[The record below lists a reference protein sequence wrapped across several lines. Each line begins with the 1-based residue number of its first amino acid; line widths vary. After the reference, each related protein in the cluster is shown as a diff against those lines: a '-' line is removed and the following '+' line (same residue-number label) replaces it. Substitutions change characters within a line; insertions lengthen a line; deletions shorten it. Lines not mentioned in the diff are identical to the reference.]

1 MVKSIFFISPV
12 GFSDLQQRHQAFA
25 QMLAHKGFRVI
36 FLEPFLSNGFSLRA
50 ARQSRNLTII
60 RLRLPFTAREHPV
73 LQKLACNLAIRLVRH
88 HLHPENQLLWLAEP
102 AAANLVKLPF
112 AIILYDRCDHHG
124 YFPGQRLA
132 AWQSYEKQI
141 FEQADLITYTHHNL
155 ATDMPAAAKRKALL
169 VGNACAPYKFTAT
182 PAKKD
187 EAKIKILSSGAH
199 YEWVDFKWLNLLIS
213 QQRIELHIAGTGRGK
228 DFSELISR
236 SNVIFHGKLP
246 HEKLASLMAGCHG
259 GVVPFLE
266 SPLTRSVD
274 PIKAYEYTA
283 AGLQI
288 WAPDIAG
295 LRQNPLID
303 QRITDS
309 TSLAAALK
317 KLKESRQAK
326 SRTVPTWQQ
335 RLNRILDRL
344 AQMRSD

>member
-1 MVKSIFFISPV
+1 
-12 GFSDLQQRHQAFA
+12 
-25 QMLAHKGFRVI
+25 
-36 FLEPFLSNGFSLRA
+36 
-50 ARQSRNLTII
+50 
-60 RLRLPFTAREHPV
+60 
-73 LQKLACNLAIRLVRH
+73 
-88 HLHPENQLLWLAEP
+88 
-102 AAANLVKLPF
+102 
-112 AIILYDRCDHHG
+112 
-124 YFPGQRLA
+124 
-132 AWQSYEKQI
+132 
-141 FEQADLITYTHHNL
+141 
-155 ATDMPAAAKRKALL
+155 
-169 VGNACAPYKFTAT
+169 
-182 PAKKD
+182 
-187 EAKIKILSSGAH
+187 
-199 YEWVDFKWLNLLIS
+199 
-213 QQRIELHIAGTGRGK
+213 
-228 DFSELISR
+228 
-236 SNVIFHGKLP
+236 
-246 HEKLASLMAGCHG
+246 
-259 GVVPFLE
+259 VPFLE